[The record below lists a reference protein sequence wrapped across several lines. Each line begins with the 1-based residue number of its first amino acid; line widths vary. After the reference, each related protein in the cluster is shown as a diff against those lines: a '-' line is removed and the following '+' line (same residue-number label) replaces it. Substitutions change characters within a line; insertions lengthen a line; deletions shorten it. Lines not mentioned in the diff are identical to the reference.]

1 MAVFQYTAT
10 DQAGASSQGNF
21 EAENEEQARSQLAQY
36 GLTVSALVPVDS
48 GESPSKAA
56 APEKKK
62 KKGLMAF
69 QIGGGPSSEDISV
82 FTRQM
87 STLVQAGLPL
97 LRSLE
102 VMIKQQEKK
111 PKFKAMLE
119 DISEKVSSGG
129 NLSDGLALYPK
140 TFDNLFVNMVKA
152 GEAGGVLELVLDRLA
167 QFQEKSIR
175 TIKKSKVGY
184 DLSGRH
190 YVRGRRDRDTLDDG
204 GGSPIPID
212 FPIDAPRSASSRS
225 DPDHH

>member
-1 MAVFQYTAT
+1 MPIFQYTAT
-10 DQAGASSQGNF
+10 DQTGAPSEGNF
-21 EAENEEQARSQLAQY
+21 EAVSEEQAREQLSQY
-36 GLTVSALVPVDS
+36 GLNVTKLEPLDS
-48 GESPSKAA
+48 SDGEPKKKASK
-56 APEKKK
+56 EKKK
-62 KKGLMAF
+62 KKGLLALE
-69 QIGGGPSSEDISV
+69 IGGGPSQEDISV

-119 DISEKVSSGG
+119 AISEKVSSGG

-175 TIKKSKVGY
+175 TIKKVK
-184 DLSGRH
+184 
-190 YVRGRRDRDTLDDG
+190 
-204 GGSPIPID
+204 
-212 FPIDAPRSASSRS
+212 SAMI
-225 DPDHH
+225 